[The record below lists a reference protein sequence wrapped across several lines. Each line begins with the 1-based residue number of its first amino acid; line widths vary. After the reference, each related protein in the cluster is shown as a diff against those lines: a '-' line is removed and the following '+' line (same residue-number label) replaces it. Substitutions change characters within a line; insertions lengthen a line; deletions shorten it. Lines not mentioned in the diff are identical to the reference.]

1 MTILVELRVQ
11 LVVRLTCYKG
21 YVPSLRPPTGHQ
33 AEPQAAN
40 SQARPSCRY
49 LTVPRFPCGSL
60 VLMRFL
66 FMSVS
71 KDTYSGRRRSH
82 LVVVHRLSLGLAKR
96 LAEEDKDEGEGVVRT
111 TQQSLSL
118 HLSGQGDVPNHQ
130 WARWCEPVP
139 PSWRSP
145 RGARVAS

>member
-1 MTILVELRVQ
+1 MSAMEAFCGKVTSKNRRRRACSVLSSEGQSVTILVELRVQ

-21 YVPSLRPPTGHQ
+21 YVPSLRPLVGHQ

-71 KDTYSGRRRSH
+71 RDTYSGRRRSH
-82 LVVVHRLSLGLAKR
+82 LVVVHRLSLGLAER
-96 LAEEDKDEGEGVVRT
+96 LAEEDKHEGKGVVRT
-111 TQQSLSL
+111 TRQSM
-118 HLSGQGDVPNHQ
+118 
-130 WARWCEPVP
+130 
-139 PSWRSP
+139 
-145 RGARVAS
+145 